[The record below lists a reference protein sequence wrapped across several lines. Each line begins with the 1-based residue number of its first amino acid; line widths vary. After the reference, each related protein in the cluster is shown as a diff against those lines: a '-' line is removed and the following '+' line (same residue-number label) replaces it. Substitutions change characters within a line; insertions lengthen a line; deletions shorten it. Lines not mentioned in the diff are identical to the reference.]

1 MEKKILKR
9 VMRTTASLPVA
20 PAVSRAAPANN
31 GVYAPCAGAEEVVV
45 C

>member
-1 MEKKILKR
+1 MNEKSLKR

-20 PAVSRAAPANN
+20 PADSRAASADN